1 MEPFIRVRLRPFVV
15 RKIPQ
20 KQDADVSSLWS
31 LLTMLHCVH
40 SRPFCGFKAHLV
52 RTLRDQF
59 E

>member
-31 LLTMLHCVH
+31 LHAALRTFA
-40 SRPFCGFKAHLV
+40 SICGFKAHLV
-52 RTLRDQF
+52 RTLRDQL